1 MEQEAA
7 NEPDERLPVGGRP
20 GGFSS
25 LASKLILF
33 VFTATFVTAI
43 VVSGVSIQSSGR
55 SMREMIDRL
64 YPLSAEHAAGRVAPW
79 LQGIRL
85 QLQYAVQD
93 DAVAAR
99 DLPDAVRESLDG
111 LVVYGPGA
119 EVRHTWGSVPAE
131 AAAVLDTEAG
141 IAAVRLAS
149 GDWGLAVSPRSQGR
163 GSQMVG
169 IVSLARL
176 EPMLELELPDPQALL
191 AVVDADGRI
200 LARAGRTPGD
210 ARVERLPIQSL
221 RSRGVLHESDLAG
234 EQMIGAARPLGLLD
248 WSVAVLTPFEVAY
261 APVLELVMRIF
272 VIDLAIILVFSFL
285 AYRVTART
293 VGPIARLSEAAGRAA
308 AGETDLD
315 IPEVHSR
322 DEIGLLT
329 RTFNEMIRRQRRHRE
344 QIERANRDL
353 QDRNDSLQQANE
365 VLNQLSITD
374 GLTKL
379 HNHRFFQD
387 HLTREIRRVDRTGEP
402 LSILLLDI
410 DDFKRLNDRLGH
422 AAGDEILTRIAQ
434 ILLDGVRAS
443 DLCARY
449 GGEEFV
455 ILAPNTAVQGAYELA
470 EKLRTAIAESSFIV
484 DDSLRPLRATVSV
497 GVAAFA
503 GNRKRFFQK
512 ADQAL
517 YRAKADGK
525 NCVIVHEDDLEA
537 DAPA

>member
-1 MEQEAA
+1 MEREAA
-7 NEPDERLPVGGRP
+7 SDLPDRFPVGDRP
-20 GGFSS
+20 AGFSS

-79 LQGIRL
+79 LEGLRL
-85 QLQYAVQD
+85 QLQYAVRSD
-93 DAVAAR
+93 EITHA
-99 DLPDAVRESLDG
+99 DLPEEVRASLDG
-111 LVVYGPGA
+111 LVVYGPNA
-119 EVRHTWGSVPAE
+119 EVRDSWGTVPE
-131 AAAVLDTEAG
+131 SAASVLDAEAG
-141 IAAVRLAS
+141 IAAVRLDS
-149 GDWGLAVSPRSQGR
+149 GTWGLAIAPRSPSR
-163 GSQMVG
+163 GPRLVG

-176 EPMLELELPDPQALL
+176 EPMLERELPDPLALL
-191 AVVDADGRI
+191 AVVDGEGRI
-200 LARAGRTPGD
+200 LAKAGREPGD
-210 ARVERLPIQSL
+210 APIGRLPMKSL
-221 RSRGVLHESDLAG
+221 RSRGVLHESSLAG
-234 EQMIGAARPLGLLD
+234 EPMIGAARPLGLLD

-261 APVLELVMRIF
+261 APVLDLVMRIF
-272 VIDLAIILVFSFL
+272 LIDLAIILVFSFL
-285 AYRVTART
+285 AYRITART

-308 AGETDLD
+308 AGETDLE

-344 QIERANRDL
+344 QIERTNRDL

-434 ILLDGVRAS
+434 ILLDAVRAS

-455 ILAPNTAVQGAYELA
+455 ILAPNTGVPGAYELA

-484 DDSLRPLRATVSV
+484 DDSLRPLRVTVSV

-525 NCVIVHEDDLEA
+525 NCVIVHEDDLEGTTE
-537 DAPA
+537 D

>member
-1 MEQEAA
+1 MEHEAA
-7 NEPDERLPVGGRP
+7 SEPDERLPGGERP
-20 GGFSS
+20 AGFSS

-64 YPLSAEHAAGRVAPW
+64 YPLSAEHAAGRIAPW
-79 LQGIRL
+79 LHGLGL
-85 QLQYAVQD
+85 QLQYAAQN
-93 DAVAAR
+93 DATSAT
-99 DLPDAVRESLDG
+99 DLPEAVRESLDG

-119 EVRHTWGSVPAE
+119 EVRETWGAVPDGAS
-131 AAAVLDTEAG
+131 AVLDREAG
-141 IAAVRLAS
+141 IVALRLDS
-149 GDWGLAVSPRSQGR
+149 GEWGVAVSSRSQGP
-163 GSQMVG
+163 GSRMVG
-169 IVSLARL
+169 IVSLTRI
-176 EPMLELELPDPQALL
+176 EPMLELELPDAQALL
-191 AVVDADGRI
+191 AVVDTEGRI

-210 ARVERLPIQSL
+210 APLERLPIQSL
-221 RSRGVLHESDLAG
+221 RSGRVLHESDLAG
-234 EQMIGAARPLGLLD
+234 EQMIAAARPLGLLD

-261 APVLELVMRIF
+261 APVLELVMQIF
-272 VIDLAIILVFSFL
+272 LIDLAIILVFSFL
-285 AYRVTART
+285 AYRITART

-308 AGETDLD
+308 AGETDID

-387 HLTREIRRVDRTGEP
+387 HLTREIRRVDRTGEA

-455 ILAPNTAVQGAYELA
+455 VLAPNTSVQGAYEVA

-525 NCVIVHEDDLEA
+525 NCVVVHEDDVEA
-537 DAPA
+537 DTPE